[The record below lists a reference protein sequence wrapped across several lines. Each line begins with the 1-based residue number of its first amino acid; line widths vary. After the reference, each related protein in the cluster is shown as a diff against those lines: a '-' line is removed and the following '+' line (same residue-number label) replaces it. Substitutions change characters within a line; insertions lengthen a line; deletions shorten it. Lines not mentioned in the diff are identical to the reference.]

1 MTHIARRGSAA
12 AARADDRGVAAK
24 LAVPGLI
31 ALGIV
36 HLLVGWLALQLA
48 WGGTG
53 GESADSSGALSMLA
67 GDTLGQALLWVLAA
81 GLAMLTV
88 WQALEAIGGHRE
100 VSGKRRIA
108 ERLGS
113 AAKAVVYAGLAFSA
127 ARFAVGGGSSQSSK
141 SSEESYTAKL
151 MDAPA
156 GAVLVG
162 AIGLGIIAIGGYL
175 AYSGISKHF
184 ARKLD
189 SETRTG
195 KSGDA
200 AVTVGRIGYVAKG
213 VAFAIAGGLVIA
225 AAATHDAKKSGGL
238 DDALRT
244 LRDQPYGQWLLTAV
258 AIGIAAYGVFCFF
271 WARSEQRR
279 S

>member
-1 MTHIARRGSAA
+1 M
-12 AARADDRGVAAK
+12 
-24 LAVPGLI
+24 PGLI

-48 WGGTG
+48 WGGS
-53 GESADSSGALSMLA
+53 GESADSTGAMAMLA
-67 GDTLGQALLWVLAA
+67 DNTWGKVLLWVLAA
-81 GLAMLTV
+81 GLAMLTL
-88 WQALEAIGGHRE
+88 WQAIEAIGGHRDE
-100 VSGKRRIA
+100 SGKRRTA

-113 AAKAVVYAGLAFSA
+113 AGKAIVYAALAVSA
-127 ARFAVGGGSSQSSK
+127 ARFAVSGDSSQSGK

-175 AYSGISKHF
+175 VYSGITKHF

-189 SETRTG
+189 TETRTG

-200 AVTVGRIGYVAKG
+200 AITVGRVGYIAKG
-213 VAFAIAGGLVIA
+213 VAFAIVGGLVIA
-225 AAATHDAKKSGGL
+225 AAITHDPDKSGGL